1 MGVVS
6 EIKEYRGRVSVSVD
20 GYLLARMSSRH
31 FKKCPLEEG
40 QAIDDEAYLSEVAEL
55 QYPEAYEAAL
65 TRLESC
71 ARTEQDMRT
80 ALSRKGYVDLAVDR
94 VLMRLTRA
102 GLLNDQEYAQRFVES
117 RTHRPVGRYQISRQL
132 RQKGVDRDTAQAAL
146 EQIDDEQQ
154 QNAALELARKLSAR
168 YAGQPARSARAKL
181 SQAMARRGFSWD
193 DISWA
198 LNQLE
203 EQDALFSED
212 EWDFE

>member
-20 GYLLARMSSRH
+20 GRLLVRHSRRH
-31 FKKCPLEEG
+31 FQKCPLEEG

-71 ARTEQDMRT
+71 ARTEQDMRI

-132 RQKGVDRDTAQAAL
+132 RQKGVDRDTVQAAL

-154 QNAALELARKLSAR
+154 QSAALSLAQKLSGR

-198 LNQLE
+198 LSQLE
-203 EQDALFSED
+203 EQGQLNSED
-212 EWDFE
+212 DWDE

>member
-20 GYLLARMSSRH
+20 GRLLVRLSRRH
-31 FKKCPLEEG
+31 FQKCPLEEG

-65 TRLESC
+65 SRLESC
-71 ARTEQDMRT
+71 ARTEQDMRI

-117 RTHRPVGRYQISRQL
+117 RAHRPVGRYQISRQL
-132 RQKGVDRDTAQAAL
+132 RQKGVDRDTVQAAL
-146 EQIDDEQQ
+146 EQIDGEQQ
-154 QNAALELARKLSAR
+154 QSAALSLAQKLSGR
-168 YAGQPARSARAKL
+168 YAGQPVRSARAKL

-198 LNQLE
+198 LSQLE
-203 EQDALFSED
+203 EQGQLNSED
-212 EWDFE
+212 DWDE

>member
-20 GYLLARMSSRH
+20 GRLLVRLSRRH
-31 FKKCPLEEG
+31 FQKCPLEEG

-65 TRLESC
+65 SRLESC
-71 ARTEQDMRT
+71 ARTEQDMRI

-102 GLLNDQEYAQRFVES
+102 GLLNDQQYAQRVVES
-117 RTHRPVGRYQISRQL
+117 RAHRPGGRYQCSL
-132 RQKGVDRDTAQAAL
+132 AQ
-146 EQIDDEQQ
+146 
-154 QNAALELARKLSAR
+154 KLSGR

-198 LNQLE
+198 LSQLE
-203 EQDALFSED
+203 EQGQLNSED
-212 EWDFE
+212 DWDE

>member
-20 GYLLARMSSRH
+20 GRLLVRLSRRH
-31 FKKCPLEEG
+31 FQKCPLEEG

-71 ARTEQDMRT
+71 ARTEQDMRI

-132 RQKGVDRDTAQAAL
+132 RQKGVDRDTVQAAL

-154 QNAALELARKLSAR
+154 QSAALSLAQKLSGR
-168 YAGQPARSARAKL
+168 YAGQPTRSARAKL

-198 LNQLE
+198 LSQLE
-203 EQDALFSED
+203 EQGQLNSED
-212 EWDFE
+212 DWDE

>member
-20 GYLLARMSSRH
+20 GYLLVRMSSRH

-146 EQIDDEQQ
+146 EQIDGEQQ

>member
-20 GYLLARMSSRH
+20 GRLLVRLSRRH
-31 FKKCPLEEG
+31 FQKCPLEEG

-65 TRLESC
+65 SRLESC
-71 ARTEQDMRT
+71 ARTEQDMRI

-117 RTHRPVGRYQISRQL
+117 RAHRLVGRYQISRQL
-132 RQKGVDRDTAQAAL
+132 RQKGVDRDTVQAAL

-154 QNAALELARKLSAR
+154 QSAALSLAQKLSGR

-198 LNQLE
+198 LSQLE
-203 EQDALFSED
+203 EQGQLNSED
-212 EWDFE
+212 DWDE

>member
-20 GYLLARMSSRH
+20 GRLLVRLSRRH
-31 FKKCPLEEG
+31 FQKCPLEEG

-65 TRLESC
+65 SRLESC
-71 ARTEQDMRT
+71 ARTEQDMRI

-117 RTHRPVGRYQISRQL
+117 RAPPAGGALSNQPPAASKGRGSGYRSGR
-132 RQKGVDRDTAQAAL
+132 
-146 EQIDDEQQ
+146 
-154 QNAALELARKLSAR
+154 
-168 YAGQPARSARAKL
+168 AGA
-181 SQAMARRGFSWD
+181 D
-193 DISWA
+193 
-198 LNQLE
+198 
-203 EQDALFSED
+203 
-212 EWDFE
+212 

>member
-20 GYLLARMSSRH
+20 GRLLVRLSRRH
-31 FKKCPLEEG
+31 FQKCPLEEG

-65 TRLESC
+65 TRWESC
-71 ARTEQDMRT
+71 ARTEQDMRI

-132 RQKGVDRDTAQAAL
+132 RQKGVDRDTVQAAL

-154 QNAALELARKLSAR
+154 QSAALSLAQKLSGR

-198 LNQLE
+198 LSQLE
-203 EQDALFSED
+203 EQGLLNSADDWD
-212 EWDFE
+212 E

>member
-1 MGVVS
+1 MY
-6 EIKEYRGRVSVSVD
+6 K
-20 GYLLARMSSRH
+20 
-31 FKKCPLEEG
+31 
-40 QAIDDEAYLSEVAEL
+40 
-55 QYPEAYEAAL
+55 
-65 TRLESC
+65 
-71 ARTEQDMRT
+71 
-80 ALSRKGYVDLAVDR
+80 
-94 VLMRLTRA
+94 
-102 GLLNDQEYAQRFVES
+102 
-117 RTHRPVGRYQISRQL
+117 RQ
-132 RQKGVDRDTAQAAL
+132 
-146 EQIDDEQQ
+146 EQQ

>member
-6 EIKEYRGRVSVSVD
+6 EIKEYRGRVSGSVD
-20 GYLLARMSSRH
+20 GRLLVRLSRRH
-31 FKKCPLEEG
+31 FQKCPLEEG

-65 TRLESC
+65 SRLESC
-71 ARTEQDMRT
+71 ARTEQDMRI

-117 RTHRPVGRYQISRQL
+117 RAHRPVGRYQISRQL
-132 RQKGVDRDTAQAAL
+132 RQKGVDRDTVQAAL

-154 QNAALELARKLSAR
+154 QSAALSLAQKLSGR

-198 LNQLE
+198 LSQLE
-203 EQDALFSED
+203 EQGQLNSED
-212 EWDFE
+212 DWDE

>member
-20 GYLLARMSSRH
+20 GRLLVRLSRRH
-31 FKKCPLEEG
+31 FQKCPLEEG

-65 TRLESC
+65 SRLESC
-71 ARTEQDMRT
+71 ARTEQDMRI

-117 RTHRPVGRYQISRQL
+117 RAHRPVGRYQISRQL
-132 RQKGVDRDTAQAAL
+132 RQKGVDRDTVQAAL
-146 EQIDDEQQ
+146 EQIDGEQQ
-154 QNAALELARKLSAR
+154 QSAALSLAQKLSRR
-168 YAGQPARSARAKL
+168 YAGQPVRSARAKL

-198 LNQLE
+198 LSQLE
-203 EQDALFSED
+203 EQGQLNSED
-212 EWDFE
+212 DWDE